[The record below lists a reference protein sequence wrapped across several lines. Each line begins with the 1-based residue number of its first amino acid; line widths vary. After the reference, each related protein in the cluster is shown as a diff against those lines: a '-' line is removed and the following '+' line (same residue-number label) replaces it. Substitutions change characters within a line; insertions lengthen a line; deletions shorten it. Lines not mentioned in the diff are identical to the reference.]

1 MPCSKK
7 LDFRFKTSDIVT
19 LKDSITK
26 KIKSRWLDRKLFI
39 EEMQR
44 LATVLEYDAIDFSH
58 VVITLRVKQDNLYTI
73 CNVEFRISEMFPKT
87 LPLISVHD
95 LQTQYST
102 ILTSSKISASA
113 ASSSSSSSSS
123 SSRNKSME
131 GLTGASPSFS
141 VERLARELLLSVASE
156 VIIYPR

>member
-26 KIKSRWLDRKLFI
+26 KIKSKWLDRKLFI

-113 ASSSSSSSSS
+113 ASSSSSS
-123 SSRNKSME
+123 RNKSME

-156 VIIYPR
+156 VIIHPR

>member
-1 MPCSKK
+1 MPSTKK
-7 LDFRFKTSDIVT
+7 LDFRFKSSDIVN
-19 LKDSITK
+19 LKDSIAK
-26 KIKSRWLDRKLFI
+26 KIKTRWLDRKLFI

-58 VVITLRVKQDNLYTI
+58 VAITLRVKKNNLYTI
-73 CNVEFRISEMFPKT
+73 CNVEFRISESFPKS

-102 ILTSSKISASA
+102 ILDASKVAA
-113 ASSSSSSSSS
+113 FASSSSSSSSS
-123 SSRNKSME
+123 RSKTKD
-131 GLTGASPSFS
+131 GLTGASPCFS

-156 VIIYPR
+156 VNNTP

>member
-1 MPCSKK
+1 MPCTKK
-7 LDFRFKTSDIVT
+7 IDFRFKSTDIVY
-19 LKDSITK
+19 LKDIISK
-26 KIKSRWLDRKLFI
+26 KIKSRWSGRKLFI

-58 VVITLRVKQDNLYTI
+58 VVITLRIKQDNLYTI
-73 CNVEFRISEMFPKT
+73 CNVEFRISESFPKS

-102 ILTSSKISASA
+102 ILASSKISASSSS
-113 ASSSSSSSSS
+113 ASSST
-123 SSRNKSME
+123 SRSKAKD
-131 GLTGASPSFS
+131 GLTGASPCFS

-156 VIIYPR
+156 VTTYPIDS

>member
-1 MPCSKK
+1 MPCTKK
-7 LDFRFKTSDIVT
+7 LDFRFKSSDIVN
-19 LKDSITK
+19 LKDSIAK
-26 KIKSRWLDRKLFI
+26 KIKTRWLDRKLFI

-58 VVITLRVKQDNLYTI
+58 VAITLRVKKNNLYTI
-73 CNVEFRISEMFPKT
+73 CNVEFRISESFPKS

-102 ILTSSKISASA
+102 ILDASKVAA
-113 ASSSSSSSSS
+113 FASSSSSSSSRS
-123 SSRNKSME
+123 KTKD
-131 GLTGASPSFS
+131 GLTGSSPCFS

-156 VIIYPR
+156 VNNTP

>member
-1 MPCSKK
+1 MPSTKK
-7 LDFRFKTSDIVT
+7 LDFRFKSSDIVN
-19 LKDSITK
+19 LKDSIAK
-26 KIKSRWLDRKLFI
+26 KIKTRWLDRKLFI

-58 VVITLRVKQDNLYTI
+58 VAITLRVKKNNLYTI
-73 CNVEFRISEMFPKT
+73 CNVEFRISESFPKS

-102 ILTSSKISASA
+102 ILDASKVAA
-113 ASSSSSSSSS
+113 FASSSSSSSSRS
-123 SSRNKSME
+123 KTKD
-131 GLTGASPSFS
+131 GLTGSSPCFS

-156 VIIYPR
+156 VNNTP